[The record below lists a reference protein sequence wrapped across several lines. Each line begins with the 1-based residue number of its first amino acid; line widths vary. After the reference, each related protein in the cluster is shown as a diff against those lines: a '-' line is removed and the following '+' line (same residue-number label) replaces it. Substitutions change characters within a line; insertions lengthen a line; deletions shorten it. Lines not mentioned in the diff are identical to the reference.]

1 MPPILVLIIVGVLL
15 GYIAYLSLQLYINRR
30 ILNAFQRAAVVVPA
44 APESPSPVKAGLVML
59 ALAMLAGLVFTLF
72 VR

>member
-15 GYIAYLSLQLYINRR
+15 GYIAYLSLQLYINQR
-30 ILNAFQRAAVVVPA
+30 ILKAFQRAAVVVPA
-44 APESPSPVKAGLVML
+44 APESPSRVKAWLVML
-59 ALAMLAGLVFTLF
+59 GLAMLAGLVFSVI

>member
-1 MPPILVLIIVGVLL
+1 MPPILVLIIVGLL
-15 GYIAYLSLQLYINRR
+15 LAYIAYLSLQLYINRR

-44 APESPSPVKAGLVML
+44 APESSSGLKAGLVVL
-59 ALAMLAGLVFTLF
+59 GLAMLAGLVFSII